1 MDSIRQAPFKRIAF
15 IGNYLPRQC
24 GIATFTT
31 DLCEAIAAGY
41 PETTCFALP
50 VNDTDTGYDYPLRVR
65 FELAES
71 DTASYRRAADFL
83 NGNNVDLVCLQHEY
97 GIFGGPA
104 GSHILALLRE
114 LRMPVVTT
122 LHTVLREPDPNQRR
136 VMEKLA
142 QRSDRLVVMSER
154 GVGFLRDIYG
164 VPEDKV
170 DLIPHG
176 IPDVPFVDP
185 NFHKDRFGV
194 EGKLVMLTF
203 GLLAPNKGIE
213 FVIQAL
219 PAILARYPQ
228 VVYIVLGVT
237 HPHVKR
243 REGEFYRLQ
252 LERLARTLGVESNI
266 LFYDRFVSLEE
277 LLEFIGAADIYVTPY
292 LNAAQ
297 ITSGTLAY
305 SIGAGKAVVST
316 PYWYAEE
323 LLADGR
329 GMLVPF
335 ADAPAL
341 AGRVIEMLD
350 NEPERHAIRKRAYL
364 YGREMI
370 WSKVASRYM
379 TSFAR
384 AHEDRTRVP
393 RPLATSFPSP
403 YALPQRETK
412 NGPHRL
418 DRKGAKPELP
428 LLHQTLEKRP
438 PELPMLN
445 LNHLR
450 RLTDDTGLLQ
460 HACFTVPNYD
470 EGYTTDDNARALTVA
485 ISLEE
490 QGEDASGEVFSLA
503 SRYLAFL
510 RHAFHPQAGR
520 FRNFLSY
527 DRRWVEEKGSDDSQ
541 GRSLWGL
548 GTVIGRSNHAG
559 LRGLAA
565 QLVELVLPVIATLT
579 SPRAWAFT
587 LLAIHEYLKRFDGD
601 RTASNLRE
609 VLASRL
615 LELYNRHST
624 ADWPWFED
632 RLAYCNA
639 TLPHALLVS
648 GRALGRDDMVETSLK
663 ALGWLAEVQTAPHPS
678 LSQPPLPPLRKGAIE
693 GRGHF
698 VPIGSNGF
706 YQRGG
711 TRARFDQQP
720 VEAQAMVS
728 ACLAAQAGTGE
739 ASWTQQAYLAFDWFL
754 GRNDLHLSLYDPA
767 TGGCRDGLHSDRLNQ
782 NEGGESTLAFL
793 LALLEIRVAETL
805 TPFVESPVQVATL
818 SG

>member
-1 MDSIRQAPFKRIAF
+1 MDTTRQAPFKRIAF

-31 DLCEAIAAGY
+31 DLCEAVAAQY

-50 VNDTDTGYDYPLRVR
+50 VNDTDTGYAYPPRVR

-71 DTASYRRAADFL
+71 DAASYRRAADFL

-122 LHTVLREPDPNQRR
+122 LHTVLREPNPNQRR
-136 VMEKLA
+136 VLEKLA
-142 QRSDRLVVMSER
+142 QRSDRLVVMSQR
-154 GVGFLRDIYG
+154 GVGFLQEIYG
-164 VPEDKV
+164 VPADKV

-213 FVIQAL
+213 YVIEAL
-219 PAILARYPQ
+219 PSILARYPQ
-228 VVYIVLGVT
+228 VVYIVLGVI
-237 HPHVKR
+237 HPHIKR

-252 LERLARTLGVESNI
+252 LERLARTLGVESNL

-277 LLEFIGAADIYVTPY
+277 LIEFIGAADIYVTPY
-292 LNAAQ
+292 LNPAQ

-305 SIGAGKAVVST
+305 TVGAGKAVIST

-329 GMLVPF
+329 GLLVPF
-335 ADAPAL
+335 ADAPAI
-341 AGRVIEMLD
+341 ARRVVEMVD
-350 NEPERHAIRKRAYL
+350 NESERHAIRKRAYML
-364 YGREMI
+364 GREMI
-370 WSKVASRYM
+370 WPKVAGRYM
-379 TSFAR
+379 ASFAR
-384 AHEDRTRVP
+384 AHEDRNQYP
-393 RPLATSFPSP
+393 RPVFAGLTWEKSP
-403 YALPQRETK
+403 
-412 NGPHRL
+412 
-418 DRKGAKPELP
+418 PELP
-428 LLHQTLEKRP
+428 LLNQTLEKRP
-438 PELPMLN
+438 PELPLVN

-450 RLTDDTGLLQ
+450 RLTDDTGLIQ
-460 HACFTVPNYD
+460 HACFTVPNYG
-470 EGYTTDDNARALTVA
+470 EGYATDDNARALIVA
-485 ISLEE
+485 VCLEE
-490 QGEDASGEVFSLA
+490 QGKDTSGVAFDLA

-510 RHAFHPQAGR
+510 RHAFNSQTGR

-527 DRRWVEEKGSDDSQ
+527 DRRWLEAQGSDDCH
-541 GRSLWGL
+541 GRSLLGL
-548 GTVIGRSNHAG
+548 GTVIGRSNHPG
-559 LRGLAA
+559 LRGVAG
-565 QLVELVLPVIATLT
+565 QLVELSLPAIAALT
-579 SPRAWAFT
+579 SPRAWSFI
-587 LLAIHEYLKRFDGD
+587 LLAIHEYLKRFAGD

-609 VLASRL
+609 VLAERL
-615 LELYNRHST
+615 LECYRSHSSS
-624 ADWPWFED
+624 DWPWFED
-632 RLAYCNA
+632 RLTYCNA
-639 TLPHALLVS
+639 TLPHALLVC
-648 GRALGRDDMVETSLK
+648 GQAMARDDMMETSLR
-663 ALGWLAEVQTAPHPS
+663 ALEWLADLQMTAH
-678 LSQPPLPPLRKGAIE
+678 
-693 GRGHF
+693 GHF

-706 YQRGG
+706 YQRSGV
-711 TRARFDQQP
+711 RARFDQQP

-728 ACLAAQAGTGE
+728 ACLAAQVGTGE
-739 ASWTQQAYLAFDWFL
+739 SSWGRRAYLAFDWFL

-782 NEGGESTLAFL
+782 NEGAESTLAFL

-805 TPFVESPVQVATL
+805 TPSVENLDRVGNPGRL
-818 SG
+818 SGIGLARETVGS

>member
-1 MDSIRQAPFKRIAF
+1 MDQSNSTMDTVRQAPFKRIAF

-31 DLCEAIAAGY
+31 DLCEAVAAAY
-41 PETTCFALP
+41 SDTTCFALP
-50 VNDTDTGYDYPLRVR
+50 VNDTEGGYDYPARVR

-104 GSHILALLRE
+104 GSHILTLLRE

-136 VMEKLA
+136 VLEKLA
-142 QRSDRLVVMSER
+142 QRSDRLIVMSQR
-154 GVGFLRDIYG
+154 GAGFLREIYG

-185 NFHKDRFGV
+185 SFHKDRFGV
-194 EGKLVMLTF
+194 EGKLVLLTF

-213 FVIQAL
+213 YVIQAL

-243 REGEFYRLQ
+243 HEGEFYRLQ

-266 LFYDRFVSLEE
+266 LFYDRFVSLDE
-277 LLEFIGAADIYVTPY
+277 LIEFIGAADIYITPY
-292 LNAAQ
+292 LNPAQ

-305 SIGAGKAVVST
+305 TVGAGKAVIST

-329 GMLVPF
+329 GLLVPF
-335 ADAPAL
+335 ADAPAI

-350 NEPERHAIRKRAYL
+350 NESERHAIRKRAYL
-364 YGREMI
+364 LGREMT
-370 WSKVASRYM
+370 WPKVACRYM
-379 TSFAR
+379 ASFAR
-384 AHEDRTRVP
+384 AHEDRTHSP
-393 RPLATSFPSP
+393 RPVFAGRTQDPATGP
-403 YALPQRETK
+403 RG
-412 NGPHRL
+412 NGEFGGVPLL
-418 DRKGAKPELP
+418 DRTLEKRAPELP
-428 LLHQTLEKRP
+428 LL
-438 PELPMLN
+438 N
-445 LNHLR
+445 LNHLK
-450 RLTDDTGLLQ
+450 RLTDDTGLVQ
-460 HACFTVPNYD
+460 HACFTVPNYN
-470 EGYTTDDNARALTVA
+470 EGYATDDNARALIVA
-485 ISLEE
+485 VSLEE
-490 QGEDASGEVFSLA
+490 QGEDASGEASSLA

-510 RHAFHPQAGR
+510 RHALDSRTGR

-527 DRRWVEEKGSDDSQ
+527 DRRWLETQGSDDCH
-541 GRSLWGL
+541 GRALWGL
-548 GTVIGRSNHAG
+548 GTVIGRSNHPG
-559 LRGLAA
+559 LRGVAG
-565 QLVELVLPVIATLT
+565 QLVEAALPAITALT
-579 SPRAWAFT
+579 SPRAWSFI
-587 LLAIHEYLKRFDGD
+587 LLAIHEYLKRFAGD

-609 VLASRL
+609 VLAERL
-615 LELYNRHST
+615 LEGYRSHSS

-632 RLAYCNA
+632 RLTYCNA
-639 TLPHALLVS
+639 TLPHALLIS
-648 GRALGRDDMVETSLK
+648 GQAMARDDMVETSLK
-663 ALGWLAEVQTAPHPS
+663 ALDWLANLEMAEH
-678 LSQPPLPPLRKGAIE
+678 
-693 GRGHF
+693 GHF

-706 YQRGG
+706 YPRGG

-720 VEAQAMVS
+720 VEAQAMIS
-728 ACLAAQAGTGE
+728 ACLAAQANTGE
-739 ASWTQQAYLAFDWFL
+739 SRWGRRAHLAFDWFL
-754 GRNDLHLSLYDPA
+754 GRNDLHLALYDPA

-782 NEGGESTLAFL
+782 NEGAESTLAFL

-805 TPFVESPVQVATL
+805 TPSVESLEGVGSLAR
-818 SG
+818 

>member
-1 MDSIRQAPFKRIAF
+1 MDTARQAPFKRIAF

-31 DLCEAIAAGY
+31 DLCEAIAAEY

-50 VNDTDTGYDYPLRVR
+50 VNDTDSGYAYPPRVR
-65 FELAES
+65 FELAQS

-122 LHTVLREPDPNQRR
+122 LHTVLREPDSNQQR

-142 QRSDRLVVMSER
+142 QRSDRLIVMSQR
-154 GVGFLRDIYG
+154 GAGFLREIYD
-164 VPEDKV
+164 VPENRI

-194 EGKLVMLTF
+194 EGKLVLLTF

-213 FVIQAL
+213 YVIEAL

-228 VVYIVLGVT
+228 VVYIILGVT
-237 HPHVKR
+237 HPHIKR

-277 LLEFIGAADIYVTPY
+277 LIEFIGAADIYVTPY
-292 LNAAQ
+292 LNPAQ

-305 SIGAGKAVVST
+305 TVGAGKAVIST

-329 GMLVPF
+329 GLLVPF
-335 ADAPAL
+335 ADAPAI

-350 NEPERHAIRKRAYL
+350 NESERHAMRKRAYML
-364 YGREMI
+364 GREMI
-370 WSKVASRYM
+370 WPKVACRYM
-379 TSFAR
+379 ASFAR
-384 AHEDRTRVP
+384 AHEDRTQYP
-393 RPLATSFPSP
+393 RSLFTG
-403 YALPQRETK
+403 R
-412 NGPHRL
+412 
-418 DRKGAKPELP
+418 
-428 LLHQTLEKRP
+428 TLEKRP
-438 PELPMLN
+438 PELPLLDRTLEKRPPELPLLN

-450 RLTDDTGLLQ
+450 RLTDDTGLVQ

-470 EGYTTDDNARALTVA
+470 EGYATDDNARALIVA
-485 ISLEE
+485 VSLEE
-490 QGEDASGEVFSLA
+490 QGEDASGEASSLA

-510 RHAFHPQAGR
+510 RHALNSQTGR

-527 DRRWVEEKGSDDSQ
+527 DRRWLETQGSDDCQ
-541 GRSLWGL
+541 GRSLLGL
-548 GTVIGRSNHAG
+548 GTVIGRSNHPG
-559 LRGLAA
+559 LRGVAG
-565 QLVELVLPVIATLT
+565 QLVESALPAIAALT
-579 SPRAWAFT
+579 SPRAWSFI
-587 LLAIHEYLKRFDGD
+587 LLAIHEYLKRFSGD
-601 RTASNLRE
+601 RTASSLRE
-609 VLASRL
+609 VLAERL
-615 LELYNRHST
+615 LECYRSHSSE
-624 ADWPWFED
+624 DWPWFED
-632 RLAYCNA
+632 RVTYCNA
-639 TLPHALLVS
+639 TLPHALLVC
-648 GRALGRDDMVETSLK
+648 GQAMGRDDMVKTSLK
-663 ALGWLAEVQTAPHPS
+663 SLGWLADLHMAAH
-678 LSQPPLPPLRKGAIE
+678 
-693 GRGHF
+693 GHF

-711 TRARFDQQP
+711 VRARFDQQP
-720 VEAQAMVS
+720 VEAHAMVS
-728 ACLAAQAGTGE
+728 ACLAAQASTGE
-739 ASWTQQAYLAFDWFL
+739 SRWGRQAHLAFDWFL

-767 TGGCRDGLHSDRLNQ
+767 TGGCHDGLHSDRLNQ
-782 NEGGESTLAFL
+782 NEGAESTLAFL

-805 TPFVESPVQVATL
+805 TPSVENPDRVGNCAASRALV
-818 SG
+818 